1 MHHHP
6 CIATGDPA
14 MRLSVRRSPTQ
25 DEKYKV
31 SVQASWSSGAIE
43 QHGDAGGTRAHVDN
57 NASPVS
63 QLWAPNG
70 SKLTHL
76 KTGADNN
83 SVGFLVNHFGYSISR
98 KNRLQ

>member
-1 MHHHP
+1 
-6 CIATGDPA
+6 
-14 MRLSVRRSPTQ
+14 
-25 DEKYKV
+25 
-31 SVQASWSSGAIE
+31 VQASWFSGSIE

-63 QLWAPNG
+63 QLWAPIG

-83 SVGFLVNHFGYSISR
+83 SVGFLVNHCGYSTSR
-98 KNRLQ
+98 KNCLQ